1 MRSGTNTRR
10 PALTLTALFSSFEMI
25 AREVVRVPIGP
36 RAEAVRR
43 GLVHPVH
50 QQVRVVGWE
59 IQPKA

>member
-1 MRSGTNTRR
+1 
-10 PALTLTALFSSFEMI
+10 MI